1 MAIHSIPIPAKTF
14 PSSLAAFRGCRES
27 AWSMGQAMLK
37 SFQCTN
43 SSKGSPHAVQLAGCG
58 VRNKKKLSYDA
69 GKDQPPA
76 RPLVQV
82 CHNIYIGI

>member
-27 AWSMGQAMLK
+27 AWSMGHAILK

-43 SSKGSPHAVQLAGCG
+43 SSKGSPHAVRLAVGSAT
-58 VRNKKKLSYDA
+58 KKHPTEPDHWFK
-69 GKDQPPA
+69 
-76 RPLVQV
+76 
-82 CHNIYIGI
+82 